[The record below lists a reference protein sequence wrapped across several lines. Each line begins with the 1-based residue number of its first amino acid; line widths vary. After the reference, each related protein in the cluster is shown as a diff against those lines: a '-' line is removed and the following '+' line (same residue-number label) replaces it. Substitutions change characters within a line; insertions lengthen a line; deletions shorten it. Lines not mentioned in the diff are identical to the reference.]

1 MNANLRR
8 TLIALAISSV
18 FAGPMAYAKHHHAQ
32 PDTGTAAASNQQS
45 TEHDKVINKSG
56 VQNTSTIG
64 SNAGQS
70 ASGNLG
76 VNVASGDNNAQSN
89 VAAIASEDDTT
100 KTDDVAFLGSDQRN
114 RHNFTLNDKTQNTA
128 KVSSGD
134 FNSDSGN
141 VGVNV
146 ASGDGNQQSNTMSM
160 ASSNSSDT
168 DLSFAFAGAGQSVS
182 HDRTINIGNT
192 NKASIGDAFNGD
204 SGNIGANVAAGDN
217 NQQLNALSASVA
229 PGTAYA
235 MAAASVDQRSHG
247 NTTVNDPA
255 YSWCDTIATTN
266 TASIAAGAL
275 SNDNGNIGIDV
286 ASGTGNMQANIMS
299 LGAANS
305 NGKP

>member
-18 FAGPMAYAKHHHAQ
+18 FAGPMAYAKHHT
-32 PDTGTAAASNQQS
+32 PPPSGTSVATNQQS
-45 TEHDKVINKSG
+45 TSHDKVINKSG

-64 SNAGQS
+64 KDAGES

-76 VNVASGDNNAQSN
+76 VNVASGDNNQQSN
-89 VAAIASEDDTT
+89 VAAIASEAATSDTS
-100 KTDDVAFLGSDQRN
+100 DVAFLGSDQSN
-114 RHNFTLNDKTQNTA
+114 HHNFTFNGKTQNSATI
-128 KVSSGD
+128 SSGD
-134 FNSDSGN
+134 FDTDSGN

-146 ASGDGNQQSNTMSM
+146 ASGDGNQQSNAMSM
-160 ASSNSSDT
+160 ASSSSDST
-168 DLSFAFAGAGQSVS
+168 DLSFAFADARQSVKD
-182 HDRTINIGNT
+182 DRTINIGNT
-192 NKASIGDAFNGD
+192 NKASIGDAFYGD

-235 MAAASVDQRSHG
+235 MAAANVNQRSRD

-266 TASIAAGAL
+266 TASIAASAL
-275 SNDNGNIGIDV
+275 SGDTGNIGIDV
-286 ASGTGNMQANIMS
+286 ASGTGNMQANVMA